1 MAIYR
6 NISMSFW
13 SDTKVVDNFSPED
26 KFFMLYCLTNTYT
39 NLCGCYEISIKQMS
53 RDTGYNEET
62 IRTLL
67 KRFTEEYKVI
77 QYNEENKELFIKNWN
92 KYNWTKSSKLDKP
105 LLEDIKKIKTKEFKE
120 QISEIYNKRDTVSIP
135 YIYPMDTTVSVSDTD
150 INKINN
156 NNYNNISNNISNN
169 NINKKETLYEVVE
182 KNFGRTL
189 SPLEYEEIS
198 KWKDNEITRYAIKE
212 AVLRR
217 ALNIKYIGAII
228 RDCEAKGIKTIKD
241 IRKPVTNENEAK
253 NDELLYDYNWLED
266 E

>member
-62 IRTLL
+62 IKTLL

-135 YIYPMDTTVSVSDTD
+135 YIYPMDTTVSVSDTN

-156 NNYNNISNNISNN
+156 NNYNNININNIKKEE
-169 NINKKETLYEVVE
+169 INKEEKKENLYELVE

-198 KWKDNEITRYAIKE
+198 KWEDNEITRYAIKE

-217 ALNIKYIGAII
+217 ALNIKYINAII
-228 RDCEAKGIKTIKD
+228 RDCEEKGIKTINNIKK
-241 IRKPVTNENEAK
+241 IETSENEPILF
-253 NDELLYDYNWLED
+253 EYDWLE
-266 E
+266 EE